1 VATNF
6 KEKVSHKPNYR
17 EGAKEA
23 GRLVVLDWV
32 EERQTRFP
40 PVRIVPYSKWE
51 ADPFLGG

>member
-17 EGAKEA
+17 EGVKEA

-32 EERQTRFP
+32 EERQSRFP

-51 ADPFLGG
+51 VDPFLGG